1 MCTEGTKAVRVEG
14 REGEGR
20 AQPMKA
26 RSDDGRGKGWRK
38 SRPSTVCRFA
48 FGERDEEAAAAWLAR
63 LSGVRPTRASGSPV
77 MSLTGCWVSGEG
89 GGGEFV
95 KADGVATFNDRWK
108 SLVGENRYVEQSC
121 RGFRGSL
128 VHCRSYRIFLFFSS
142 FCVWLFLLIFFLFA

>member
-1 MCTEGTKAVRVEG
+1 M
-14 REGEGR
+14 
-20 AQPMKA
+20 A
-26 RSDDGRGKGWRK
+26 RSSIGSEADESFWKPCNVVNWVLGKG
-38 SRPSTVCRFA
+38 
-48 FGERDEEAAAAWLAR
+48 
-63 LSGVRPTRASGSPV
+63 
-77 MSLTGCWVSGEG
+77 G